1 MQSYSDKF
9 SDSQKEKYS
18 TEIPDIP
25 KRLLLGLNDGYCN
38 LKCPGCY
45 VHGANDGQAV
55 KQLRGDMPFDEAC
68 KIFEEVKDRGI
79 FLSPVLWS
87 EPLLIKDLHKYVRV
101 MKERGLH
108 TFINTNGLL
117 LTEEL
122 AQFFVSAQIHTIF
135 VSIDAMTGK
144 TLKKVRGIADL
155 DKIQEAVFRM
165 LRVREDRIA
174 PRIGVS
180 FVESKMN
187 TNERDDFVSY
197 WLQYVDVVRVNDV
210 YEADNK
216 VRKSDLPQKRVP
228 CGSLYDTMAI
238 NHKGDVPIC
247 CLDSF
252 NVTNMGNVFREG
264 VKNVW
269 HGERFQEARYYHEI
283 GQYEKIPFC
292 KNCDVWSHYLIEETE
307 SDGILIRKSPIMT
320 YYNRIDRL
328 FTWHSRIR

>member
-1 MQSYSDKF
+1 MQSYS
-9 SDSQKEKYS
+9 EKPENCDRQNEDCS
-18 TEIPDIP
+18 TEVPDVP

-45 VHGANDGQAV
+45 VHGSDDTQAV
-55 KQLRGDMPFDEAC
+55 RQLRGHMPFDEAS
-68 KIFEEVKDRGI
+68 KVFEEVKDRKI

-87 EPLLIKDLHKYVRV
+87 EPLLIKDLQKYIRV
-101 MKERGLH
+101 MKERGFYI
-108 TFINTNGLL
+108 FINTNGLL

-122 AQFFVSAQIHTIF
+122 AKFFVSTQIHTIF

-144 TLKKVRGIADL
+144 TLKKVRGIDDL
-155 DKIQEAVFRM
+155 KRIQESVFRM
-165 LRVREDRIA
+165 LRAREHRPS

-180 FVESKMN
+180 FVESKAN
-187 TNERDDFVSY
+187 SHERDDFVSY
-197 WLQYVDVVRVNDV
+197 WLEYVDVVRVNDV
-210 YEADNK
+210 FEQDNK
-216 VRKSDLPQKRVP
+216 VEKSGLRQKRIP

-252 NVTNMGNVFREG
+252 NTTNMGNVFCKG

-269 HGERFQEARYYHEI
+269 HGEKFQEIRQYHET
-283 GQYEKIPFC
+283 GQYEQIPLC
-292 KNCDVWSHYLIEETE
+292 RRCDVWSNYLVEETD
-307 SDGILIRKSPIMT
+307 SDGIMIRKSPIMT

-328 FTWHSRIR
+328 FTWHS